1 MHDSSS
7 MVFSDGMSNR
17 NEGSISI
24 ENGVQDGPYYGPN
37 ARNNNTPIEEVVE
50 HLYKGIKK
58 IRERSFLM
66 RKGINKN

>member
-1 MHDSSS
+1 MDNTLN
-7 MVFSDGMSNR
+7 DA
-17 NEGSISI
+17 
-24 ENGVQDGPYYGPN
+24 PYYGPN
-37 ARNNNTPIEEVVE
+37 GRNNNTPIEEVVD

>member
-1 MHDSSS
+1 MQSL
-7 MVFSDGMSNR
+7 R
-17 NEGSISI
+17 NEGSISMD
-24 ENGVQDGPYYGPN
+24 NTLNDAVYYGPN
-37 ARNNNTPIEEVVE
+37 GRNNNIPIEEVVE

>member
-1 MHDSSS
+1 MDQS
-7 MVFSDGMSNR
+7 MTDGL
-17 NEGSISI
+17 
-24 ENGVQDGPYYGPN
+24 YYGPN

-66 RKGINKN
+66 RKEINKN